1 MRSSF
6 IIWRCVGQ
14 ASSKKLT
21 AFAACISAYIK
32 MPYSLR
38 SQSDDVIKGANSL
51 LHLRGFNNV
60 SPVANTVSVKA
71 ITNKSQS
78 STVAN
83 RVKSQPR
90 FPRVNYAGMDQEMAE

>member
-1 MRSSF
+1 
-6 IIWRCVGQ
+6 
-14 ASSKKLT
+14 
-21 AFAACISAYIK
+21 

-90 FPRVNYAGMDQEMAE
+90 FPRVNYAGMDEEMAE